1 MERRHSQVNMQRKDS
16 TSGPSDW
23 DDGRNLREE
32 QLNATVDRILKSNNP
47 NVVTTPV
54 YFDYKKDA
62 RTYKFMPTVD
72 HTAVHFALDGNTIR
86 ADTEEARRLA
96 EERKRRED
104 ELVRAEEAERNP
116 DLVEK
121 GYSTRILKNQFNY
134 SERASQTLNN
144 PLRERCVITDPPPS
158 ITFAQAATQWEIY
171 DAYEEDTRMA
181 NERAAAAG
189 RRGARGGKEDE
200 KKKETRTGDAPDDI
214 FSNPALLSALKT
226 MERMVN
232 QNDSH
237 EIIDDYK
244 YWEDESDRYKDDGNL
259 LPLWKF
265 YSDKVKKR
273 SVTCIAWNPTYTDMF
288 AVGYGSYDF
297 LKQGTGMVQCFT
309 LKNAFPTASQGPSM
323 PAFPEFFFQLDSGV
337 MSIDF
342 HPKQSSLLACGLY
355 DGSACVFDL
364 RQKNAEKKLKPIYMS
379 TVKTGKHTDPVWEV
393 HWSKDETTLQFF
405 SISSDGRVT
414 AWTLAKNELQYSDVM
429 KLTMSDVA
437 ADQDDPESALIGL
450 SGGMCFDFSKE
461 NENIFIVGTA
471 EGLIRRCSKAYNA
484 QYLDTLEGHHQ
495 PVYAVRW
502 NNFHPGVFLSCSA
515 DWNVKLWE
523 RNHKRPLMSFDLS
536 DAVGDVVWAPYSSTV
551 FAAVTTNGKVL
562 VYDLAKNKNEPLC
575 TQGVVKNAKLTRL
588 CFNPKDPIILV
599 GDSRG
604 TVLSL
609 KLSPNL
615 RQKIKLEKGQPDDP
629 ESMRKYEI
637 EKLNHLIEVTLKD
650 RELLDQ

>member
-1 MERRHSQVNMQRKDS
+1 MERRQSNANLNLERKS
-16 TSGPSDW
+16 SMSGGTW
-23 DDGRNLREE
+23 NDGSNLTEE
-32 QLNATVDRILKSNNP
+32 EKNATIDRILKSNNP
-47 NVVTTPV
+47 NVASTPV

-62 RTYKFMPTVD
+62 KTFKFMPTVD
-72 HTAVHFALDGNTIR
+72 HTAVHLALDGNTIR
-86 ADTEEARRLA
+86 SDSEEARRLA
-96 EERKRRED
+96 EERKRREE
-104 ELVRAEEAERNP
+104 ELLRAEEAEKNP

-121 GYSTRILKNQFNY
+121 GYSTKILKNQFNY

-144 PLRERCVITDPPPS
+144 PLRKREAYTDPPPS
-158 ITFAQAATQWEIY
+158 ITFTQAATQWEMY
-171 DAYEEDTRMA
+171 DAYEEDARMA
-181 NERAAAAG
+181 NERAAAG
-189 RRGARGGKEDE
+189 RRRGGKEEE
-200 KKKETRTGDAPDDI
+200 KRGREARGGDATEDV
-214 FSNPALLSALKT
+214 FSSPALLAALKI

-237 EIIDDYK
+237 DIIDDYK
-244 YWEDESDRYKDDGNL
+244 YWEDESDNYKDDGNL

-265 YSDKVKKR
+265 HSEKVKKR
-273 SVTCIAWNPTYTDMF
+273 SVTSIAWNPTYTDMF

-297 LKQGTGMVQCFT
+297 LKQGTGMIQCFT

-323 PAFPEFFFQLDSGV
+323 PAHPEYFFQLDSGV
-337 MSIDF
+337 MAIDF
-342 HPKQSSLLACGLY
+342 HPKHSSLLACGLY
-355 DGSACVFDL
+355 DGSVCVFDL
-364 RQKNAEKKLKPIYMS
+364 RQKNSEKKLKPVYAS

-393 HWSKDETTLQFF
+393 HWSKDDVNLQFF

-414 AWTLAKNELQYSDVM
+414 SWTLAKNELQFADVM

-437 ADQDDPESALIGL
+437 ADPDEPESALIGL

-461 NENIFIVGTA
+461 NENLFIVGTA

-502 NNFHPGVFLSCSA
+502 NTFHPDVFLSCSA
-515 DWNVKLWE
+515 DWTVKLWE
-523 RNHKRPLMSFDLS
+523 SHHKRPLMSFDLS
-536 DAVGDVVWAPYSSTV
+536 DAVGDVVWSPYSSTV

-562 VYDLAKNKNEPLC
+562 VYDLNKNKNEPLC
-575 TQGVVKNAKLTRL
+575 SQGVVKNAKLTRL
-588 CFNPKDPIILV
+588 CFNPKEPIILV

-615 RQKIKLEKGQPDDP
+615 RRKVKLEKNQPDDP
-629 ESMRKYEI
+629 ASLRKLEVD
-637 EKLNHLIEVTLKD
+637 KLNRLIEITLKD
-650 RELLDQ
+650 RELLDE